1 MISITEKKKYDDFL
15 LTLENIPIF
24 CNSWWLDIVCG
35 KNWNYTSVNNEKNE
49 IIAVLPFYIKNI
61 LTYKLIIQPQ
71 LTQKLGPLIIK
82 DLHSD
87 PTILNEL
94 LNKLPS
100 YDYISYNLNEESAEL
115 VSDANKDFKKVH
127 YTSCI
132 IKNIKEKNIIKNLSS
147 SKRNEFNKY
156 NKNNSIT
163 FEINNLNGK
172 QFYEFHEK
180 NLFKKKENVKYSKQ
194 IYIDLINECIK
205 QKQGFVFSATLNN
218 SILGAIFIVHD
229 NINSYLLF
237 TTYNTRN
244 ILSYIIIKSILF
256 LKDKVIN
263 YDFEGGMYNT
273 MNYYYSS
280 FGSSSR
286 AYLNIKKNKSIFLKI
301 IKKISDYAN
310 IQFVNF

>member
-1 MISITEKKKYDDFL
+1 MITTTEKKKYDDFL

-49 IIAVLPFYIKNI
+49 IIAVFPFYIKNI

-82 DLHSD
+82 ELRSD

-94 LNKLPS
+94 LNKLPC
-100 YDYISYNLNEESAEL
+100 YDYISYNLHEESPEL
-115 VSDANKDFKKVH
+115 VSDANKNFKKVQ

-132 IKNIKEKNIIKNLSS
+132 IKNIKKKDIIKNLSS

-156 NKNNSIT
+156 NKNNLIA

-180 NLFKKKENVKYSKQ
+180 NLFKKKENVKYNKQ
-194 IYIDLINECIK
+194 IYINLINECIK

-229 NINSYLLF
+229 NINSYLLL

-244 ILSYIIIKSILF
+244 ILSYIIVKSILY

-263 YDFEGGMYNT
+263 YDFEGGMHNT
-273 MNYYYSS
+273 MNYYYST